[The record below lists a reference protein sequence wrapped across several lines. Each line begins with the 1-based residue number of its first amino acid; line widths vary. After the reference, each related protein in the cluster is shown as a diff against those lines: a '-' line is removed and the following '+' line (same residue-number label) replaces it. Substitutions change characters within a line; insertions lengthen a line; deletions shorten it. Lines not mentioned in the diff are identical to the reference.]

1 MTTTTLVGPLLQRFF
16 TDYLVTQRRVSPQT
30 IASYRDTFRL
40 LLRFVH
46 RATGIEPSALLI
58 SALDVDQILA
68 FLEGLEKERRNGV
81 NSRNL
86 RLTAIRS
93 FYRMVALWE
102 PASVAIAARVSAI
115 PMKRA
120 DAKVVWIASNGVAD
134 AITRCY

>member
-1 MTTTTLVGPLLQRFF
+1 MKSELSKSL
-16 TDYLVTQRRVSPQT
+16 
-30 IASYRDTFRL
+30 
-40 LLRFVH
+40 
-46 RATGIEPSALLI
+46 GIEPSALLI
-58 SALDVDQILA
+58 SALDADQILA

-102 PASVAIAARVSAI
+102 PASVALAARVSAI

-120 DAKVVWIASNGVAD
+120 DAKVVDYLTREEID
-134 AITRCY
+134 AILMTLDREQWCGRRNYARY